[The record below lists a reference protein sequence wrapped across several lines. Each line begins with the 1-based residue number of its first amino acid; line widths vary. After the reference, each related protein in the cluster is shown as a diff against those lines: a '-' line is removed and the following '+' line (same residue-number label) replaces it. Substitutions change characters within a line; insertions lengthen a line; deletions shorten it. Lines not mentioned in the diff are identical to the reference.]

1 MTKKELGSFSANQD
15 DLERDQKKALKN
27 PSDNKILI
35 VLKSNDNHDH
45 VTEDENEAD
54 SPETRRMVG

>member
-1 MTKKELGSFSANQD
+1 MTKKELGSFIANQD

-54 SPETRRMVG
+54 SPETRKMVG

>member
-54 SPETRRMVG
+54 SPETRKMVG